1 VVAVV
6 AVVAVQAVNK
16 KKTRL
21 NCIAHLLEQFAHHGV
36 SRPEVVLPAWVRN
49 PDYLRQPEL
58 HGTIV
63 PERY

>member
-1 VVAVV
+1 MVAAA